1 MKPETKGEQQPVIAV
16 TWHWDGKSTPA
27 WRRLADRLLRRRK
40 AAGTEATG
48 DGGKKKDS

>member
-27 WRRLADRLLRRRK
+27 WRRLADRLLGRRK
-40 AAGTEATG
+40 AGAEATG
-48 DGGKKKDS
+48 DGGKQKDS